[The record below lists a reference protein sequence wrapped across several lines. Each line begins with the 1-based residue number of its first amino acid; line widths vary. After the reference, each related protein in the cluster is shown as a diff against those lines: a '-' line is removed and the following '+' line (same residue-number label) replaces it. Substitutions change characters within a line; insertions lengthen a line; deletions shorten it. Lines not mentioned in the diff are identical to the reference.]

1 GIGRDF
7 PHVLDLGAEWFA
19 RTGLPMVFAFWAAR
33 PGVLGEAHVR
43 ALHAARDRGLR
54 SAETYAR
61 AYRQSRLDTGLP
73 AADEN
78 FYANYLR
85 RSIRYGLDAYE
96 RQGLIE
102 FLTRAQES
110 ALVPATGHDAEDG
123 MHVRFASH

>member
-1 GIGRDF
+1 LAEHGTGARAVRGTDAALIIGDAAFGIGRDF

-85 RSIRYGLDAYE
+85 RSIRYGL
-96 RQGLIE
+96 
-102 FLTRAQES
+102 
-110 ALVPATGHDAEDG
+110 
-123 MHVRFASH
+123 